1 MSDIII
7 DTLLDAVR
15 LFPFLFIAFLLIEFF
30 EHKLRDKNKSIITKS
45 KKFGPIIG
53 SILGA
58 FPQCGFSVIATNLYI
73 TRIISIGTLISIYLS
88 TSDEMLPLLLSEKF
102 PIMNILYI
110 ILIKVAIGMF
120 FGLLIDFIFTR
131 KNKNKNKDKKL
142 DYTICHNEKCGC
154 NKSIL
159 RSSLL
164 HTFKTLFFILIITF
178 GLNILFSV
186 VDSKVLTKLFMKNSL
201 IAPFITS
208 LIGLIPSCGS
218 SIMITELFLNGV
230 IDFSS
235 LLSGLLTGSGVSILL
250 LFRQNKNRKENILIL
265 LLAYFIGS
273 MSGLLYNILEI
284 ILH

>member
-110 ILIKVAIGMF
+110 ILIKVVIGMF

-131 KNKNKNKDKKL
+131 KNKNKDKKL

-218 SIMITELFLNGV
+218 SIMITEIFLNGV